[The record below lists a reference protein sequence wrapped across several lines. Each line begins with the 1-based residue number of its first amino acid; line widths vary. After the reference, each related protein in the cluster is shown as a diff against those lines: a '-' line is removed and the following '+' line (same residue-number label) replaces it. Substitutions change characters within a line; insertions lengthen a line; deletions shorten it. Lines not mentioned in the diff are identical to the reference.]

1 MQVSYNSYS
10 ISSSSSVTSCSTA
23 FCPFLQLKPRQPH
36 ISVHVIL
43 SLHVLRHGG
52 PADFNMVSFF
62 LSFFLSVHAY
72 RLISQKLLVGLR
84 SNFAFLLGFRSEKN
98 Y

>member
-1 MQVSYNSYS
+1 MVNYMLNYLPLL
-10 ISSSSSVTSCSTA
+10 A
-23 FCPFLQLKPRQPH
+23 KYH
-36 ISVHVIL
+36 ISDRHFYLETTDSYVL